1 MRFTL
6 KDSNRLLAAI
16 SQAQALYIN
25 GHEPD
30 NAMYQHLLDSF
41 LDLTGSER
49 GIIGQV
55 HWRTDGRPYF
65 KPQACTDVD
74 WNEDSGAMEQ
84 QQGDSQLKTNRF
96 DTLLGAVMT
105 TGKPVIANEPDPD
118 SRSSGRPPGRA
129 DLPALMG
136 LPVHISGTLV
146 GLVGMASRKQGYH
159 HDLAEFLQPLLNTCG
174 LLINI
179 TASGREWL
187 RMQSKLEL
195 QRDQLE
201 MLVKER
207 TTELQQQQWMLERIL
222 DHLPV
227 ALWVKDVNNDFRHT
241 IYNKA
246 AEELYSYPAA
256 QVLGHSEFDF
266 MEPGEALRIR
276 QEDIELASSNLIID
290 IPESRFTSMTGEIK
304 FARKMKLAIPD
315 ADGKPSL
322 ILGLCEDLTEQKW
335 AEQAMRASEIRFRE
349 LAEHAPVGIFMT
361 DPRGA
366 SVYINE
372 HLRKMTG
379 LDQELAAGNGWIAAV
394 HEEDRPKLVTGWQDF
409 ILGTSNFNREFRF
422 THPDEHVIWVSGTA
436 VRLKNESGQIIG
448 FLGCVTDIS
457 LAKQHEIELR
467 LSKNEAERANSAK
480 TEFLSRMSHEL
491 RTPLNAV
498 LGFAQLL
505 QLNNENLTQSQKEGV
520 IHILNGGENLLHLIE
535 DVLDFAR
542 IESGHTSLNLQRFP
556 LDQVLR
562 RSLSLIRSLAEQ
574 RGATIISS
582 TNEPVSLFAD
592 LRLTQQILVNLLS
605 NAIKYN
611 NTGGTVE
618 ISAFTLPDNMVR
630 ISIKDSGIGIR
641 PEDQTRLFE
650 PFERVADPNHMIEGT
665 GIGLSICKKLVQ
677 SMSGRIGF
685 ESEFG
690 IGSTFWFEL
699 PAATATAM
707 AESPTNELNVAALT
721 SKLAG
726 VRILYVE
733 DHLASISL
741 MTELAR
747 QIPDCEFTAASNAF
761 DGLSLAKSSR
771 PDLILMDINLPG
783 LGGFDALALLRKDER
798 TRDIPVIA
806 LSASA
811 STELIESGNQAGF
824 ALYLA
829 KPLKLDKLLQT
840 LAATHK
846 PAV

>member
-16 SQAQALYIN
+16 SQAQAFYIN
-25 GHEPD
+25 GDAPD

-41 LDLTGSER
+41 LDLTGSEH

-55 HWRTDGRPYF
+55 HWQTDGQAYF
-65 KPQACTDVD
+65 KPRALTDFA
-74 WNEDSGAMEQ
+74 WNEECGPIQ
-84 QQGDSQLKTNRF
+84 QPQGKGKCKIKRL
-96 DTLLGAVMT
+96 DTLFDAVMT
-105 TGKPVIANEPDPD
+105 SGKPVIVNEPAEDP
-118 SRSSGRPPGRA
+118 RVP
-129 DLPALMG
+129 DLPSDHPALHSFVG
-136 LPVHISGTLV
+136 LPIHISGTT
-146 GLVGMASRKQGYH
+146 VGMLCLARRNQAYDD
-159 HDLAEFLQPLLNTCG
+159 DLVEFLQPLLNTCG

-187 RMQSKLEL
+187 RMQSKLEV

-201 MLVKER
+201 LLVKER

-246 AEELYSYPAA
+246 AEESYGYPAA

-266 MEPGEALRIR
+266 MAPDEALRIR
-276 QEDIELASSNLIID
+276 QEDIELASSNLITD
-290 IPESRFTSMTGEIK
+290 IPEGRFTSMTGEIK
-304 FARKMKLAIPD
+304 FGHEIKLAIPD

-322 ILGLCEDLTEQKW
+322 ILGLCQDLTEQKW
-335 AEQAMRASEIRFRE
+335 AEQTMQASEIRFRE
-349 LAEHAPVGIFMT
+349 LAENAPVGIFMT

-372 HLRKMTG
+372 HLQKMTG
-379 LDQELAAGNGWIAAV
+379 LNQEQAAGNGWIAAV
-394 HEEDRPKLVTGWQDF
+394 HEEDRPKLMSAWQDF
-409 ILGTSNFNREFRF
+409 ILGTSDFNGEFRF
-422 THPDEHVIWVSGTA
+422 THPDEHVIWVSSTA
-436 VRLKNESGQIIG
+436 VRLKNESEQIIG

-457 LAKQHEIELR
+457 PAKQHEIELR

-480 TEFLSRMSHEL
+480 SAFLSRMSHEL

-505 QLNNENLTQSQKEGV
+505 QLNHENLTQNQKEGV
-520 IHILNGGENLLHLIE
+520 NHILNGGEHLLHLIE
-535 DVLDFAR
+535 DVLDFSR
-542 IESGHTSLNLQRFP
+542 IESGRTSLNLQRFP
-556 LDQVLR
+556 LDQVLQR
-562 RSLSLIRSLAEQ
+562 CLSLIRSLAEQ
-574 RGATIISS
+574 RYITIISR
-582 TNEPVSLFAD
+582 TEDPVHLFAD

-605 NAIKYN
+605 NSIKYN

-618 ISAFTLPDNMVR
+618 VSASTLPDNMIR

-641 PEDQTRLFE
+641 PNDQTRLFE
-650 PFERVADPNHMIEGT
+650 PFERVAGPDSTIEGT

-699 PAATATAM
+699 PAATAPAM
-707 AESPTNELNVAALT
+707 AESSTSELNVAALT
-721 SKLAG
+721 SMLAG
-726 VRILYVE
+726 IRILYVE
-733 DHLASISL
+733 DHMASISL

-747 QIPDCEFTAASNAF
+747 QIPDCKFAAASNAY
-761 DGLSLAKSSR
+761 DGVSLAKSSR

-783 LGGFDALALLRKDER
+783 LGGFEALALLRKDER
-798 TRDIPVIA
+798 TRAIPVIA
-806 LSASA
+806 LSAST
-811 STELIESGNQAGF
+811 SPELIERGKKAGF
-824 ALYLA
+824 AHYLA
-829 KPLKLDKLLQT
+829 KPLKLDSLLET

-846 PAV
+846 PSA